1 MVVRLFRRLYPYLEA
16 HFEVGFYVYLWV
28 NGSVLAALVG
38 RPWLG
43 AIGLVTVAP
52 FVVAYVVR
60 HRRHPR

>member
-1 MVVRLFRRLYPYLEA
+1 MVVRLFRGLLSHIKA
-16 HFEVGFYVYLWV
+16 HFEVGFYVYLWL
-28 NGSVLAALVG
+28 NASVLAALVG

-60 HRRHPR
+60 WRSWR